1 MKREEIYAILDS
13 ASNAFG
19 LDKKAEICKQFI
31 DDFSFH
37 IERPKNIK
45 IQDDIACL
53 VIRDILT
60 ILYIILEG
68 EDSTETIMNIYGERY
83 IEDIKKE
90 MKEVLFK
97 YNSFK
102 AYNVNHMKKY

>member
-1 MKREEIYAILDS
+1 
-13 ASNAFG
+13 
-19 LDKKAEICKQFI
+19 
-31 DDFSFH
+31 
-37 IERPKNIK
+37 
-45 IQDDIACL
+45 
-53 VIRDILT
+53 
-60 ILYIILEG
+60 
-68 EDSTETIMNIYGERY
+68 MNIYGERY